1 MADRAHRQ
9 ATHPSLI
16 VGADQSLIGTFLEE
30 DGREGVR
37 YFTDELEA
45 DAAGSDEATAGAKA
59 LAGAWSHMDWDE
71 LADSLDRIRHE
82 SEPTPPIESGNPLLA
97 EL

>member
-1 MADRAHRQ
+1 MVDRTPCRA
-9 ATHPSLI
+9 ALPSLV
-16 VGADQSLIGTFLEE
+16 VGADQPLTGLFLEE
-30 DGREGVR
+30 DGREVVK

-45 DAAGSDEATAGAKA
+45 DAAVSDGATAEAKA

-82 SEPTPPIESGNPLLA
+82 SEPTPPLETAS
-97 EL
+97 